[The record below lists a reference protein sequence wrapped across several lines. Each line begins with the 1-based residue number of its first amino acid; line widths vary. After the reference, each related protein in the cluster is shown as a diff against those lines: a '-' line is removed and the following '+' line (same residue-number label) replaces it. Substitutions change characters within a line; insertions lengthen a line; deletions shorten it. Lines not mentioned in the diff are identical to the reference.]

1 LFSNLELHWPLRF
14 LLHHP
19 AIDPALTLITREK
32 IIDDNLSPCLGPCR
46 PERFF
51 QHS

>member
-32 IIDDNLSPCLGPCR
+32 IIDDKLSPSLGPCR